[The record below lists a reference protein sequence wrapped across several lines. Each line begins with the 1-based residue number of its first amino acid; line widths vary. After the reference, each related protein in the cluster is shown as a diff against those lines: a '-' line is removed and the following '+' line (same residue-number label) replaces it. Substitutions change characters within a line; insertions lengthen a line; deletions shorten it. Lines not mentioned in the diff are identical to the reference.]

1 MCLEIGL
8 ARYKVWMSPETTH
21 RNTVI
26 KGLFF
31 EIIYTLVYNLM
42 CINVSEG
49 NTNKNISH
57 KVAYAEMISV

>member
-1 MCLEIGL
+1 
-8 ARYKVWMSPETTH
+8 MSPETTH

-42 CINVSEG
+42 CINVSDG
-49 NTNKNISH
+49 YTNKNTSH
-57 KVAYAEMISV
+57 KVAYVEMISV